1 MMNNKNG
8 TKDIFGTAVEI
19 IMAVVVFWF
28 MWSQSLEF
36 FNFVFPAEKWYLAWL
51 GLGLTGGGLIGYFI
65 ILKRGR
71 ANTPAKRFITL
82 SMLVVCLAGELA
94 AAGFGMQVEAF
105 KKSGLVLSP
114 EFIELTVTVVRGLG
128 LFHGLALI
136 GFFGWD
142 DIAAAWNDKNANGIP
157 DHLERKPRIQY
168 AAEGERVQEHA
179 VRQDGVTEKNGGQSP
194 KETVNPPIPPLHQ

>member
-1 MMNNKNG
+1 MSNTKG
-8 TKDIFGTAVEI
+8 TKDIFGIAVEI
-19 IMAVVVFWF
+19 SMAVVVFWF

-51 GLGLTGGGLIGYFI
+51 GLGLTGGGLLGYFI

-71 ANTPAKRFITL
+71 ANTPAKRFIVLT
-82 SMLVVCLAGELA
+82 MLGVCLVGELF
-94 AAGFGMQVEAF
+94 AAGFGMTVEAY
-105 KKSGLVLSP
+105 KKSGVAPNP
-114 EFIELTVTVVRGLG
+114 EFIELMVNVVRGLG

-157 DHLERKPRIQY
+157 DWQERKPKVY
-168 AAEGERVQEHA
+168 AMEEERMHDPDFPPA
-179 VRQDGVTEKNGGQSP
+179 GDNRKDPRPP
-194 KETVNPPIPPLHQ
+194 K

>member
-1 MMNNKNG
+1 MNNTKG
-8 TKDIFGTAVEI
+8 TKDIFGIAVEI
-19 IMAVVVFWF
+19 IMAVIVFWF

-36 FNFVFPAEKWYLAWL
+36 FTFVFPADRWYLAWL

-82 SMLVVCLAGELA
+82 TMLVVCLVGELA
-94 AAGFGMQVEAF
+94 AAGFGMQVEAIT
-105 KKSGLVLSP
+105 KAGQKVNP
-114 EFIELTVTVVRGLG
+114 EVIDLMVNVVRGLG

-157 DHLERKPRIQY
+157 DRQEQKSKNIQY
-168 AAEGERVQEHA
+168 QPHRDNHNQPIRNFNADTEEPDFPRAAKRNE
-179 VRQDGVTEKNGGQSP
+179 
-194 KETVNPPIPPLHQ
+194 

>member
-1 MMNNKNG
+1 MNNAKG
-8 TKDIFGTAVEI
+8 TKDIFGIAVEI
-19 IMAVVVFWF
+19 IMALIVFWF

-36 FNFVFPAEKWYLAWL
+36 FVFVFPAEKWYLAWL
-51 GLGLTGGGLIGYFI
+51 GLGLTGGGLLGYFI

-71 ANTPAKRFITL
+71 ADTSAKRFITL
-82 SMLVVCLAGELA
+82 SMIVVCLVGELA

-105 KKSGLVLSP
+105 KKSGMDPNP
-114 EFIELTVTVVRGLG
+114 EFIELMVNVVRVLG

-157 DHLERKPRIQY
+157 DWQEREPKQVY
-168 AAEGERVQEHA
+168 AAN
-179 VRQDGVTEKNGGQSP
+179 TEQVVSKKESEVPNSP
-194 KETVNPPIPPLHQ
+194 SHPNHR